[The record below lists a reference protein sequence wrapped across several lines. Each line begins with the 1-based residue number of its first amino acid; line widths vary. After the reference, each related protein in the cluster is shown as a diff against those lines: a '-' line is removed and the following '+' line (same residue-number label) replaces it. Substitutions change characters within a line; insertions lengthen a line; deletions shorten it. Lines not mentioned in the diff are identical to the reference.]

1 MPKTQTANVKITSLP
16 PPQYPLTPWWSRW
29 RQRGHWAWRRR
40 SGRRGKGSRRMFG
53 WRRER
58 RRRRGKRRTGSG
70 RRRSE
75 GGRTIRMCLREFGV
89 NGERNSKA

>member
-1 MPKTQTANVKITSLP
+1 
-16 PPQYPLTPWWSRW
+16 
-29 RQRGHWAWRRR
+29 
-40 SGRRGKGSRRMFG
+40 MFG